1 MNFIRHFLI
10 LTLST
15 GLISST
21 HAQMGPP
28 LPGGTTV
35 YNAELL
41 TVLQSNAGLDA
52 GGAVALNQIGLKVN
66 LQYGLDAGNSI
77 GGSIGY
83 SQDNY
88 KFSGIP
94 GTGGFAP
101 WDDIQQWDLNLQY
114 RHTLDR
120 TASLFVMPMVR
131 YSGEKDASSSD
142 SLLWGGI
149 VGYTKIVSKTLS
161 LGIGGGAFSG
171 LEETKG
177 FPFIFVYWQINED
190 WRLSNHF
197 RPGPSG
203 QAGFEFVY
211 TGLKDWELG
220 FGGGYRSNR
229 FALDN
234 VGVAPGGYGENT
246 AIPLFARL
254 SREFKSGGHVDLYAG
269 ALVGGELQLEDS
281 RGRKLSETKYDSSLL
296 VALSFSQRW

>member
-1 MNFIRHFLI
+1 MTISRHSLV
-10 LTLST
+10 LVLAT
-15 GLISST
+15 GLIFSA

-28 LPGGTTV
+28 IPAGTTV
-35 YNAELL
+35 YKAEVL
-41 TVLQSNAGLDA
+41 TVHQSDAGLDA
-52 GGAVALNQIGLKVN
+52 GGKVALSQIGLKVG

-77 GGSIGY
+77 GGGIGY

-101 WDDIQQWDLNLQY
+101 WDDIQQWDINLQY

-120 TASLFVMPMVR
+120 TASLFVMPMVQF
-131 YSGEKDASSSD
+131 SGEKDAARSD
-142 SLLWGGI
+142 SLVWGGI
-149 VGYTKIVSKTLS
+149 VGYTKIVSKTLA

-177 FPFIFVYWQINED
+177 FPFIYVYWQINED
-190 WRLSNHF
+190 WRLSNPF

-203 QAGFEFVY
+203 PAGFEFVY
-211 TGLKDWELG
+211 TGHEEWELG

-234 VGVAPGGYGENT
+234 AGVAPGGYGENT
-246 AIPLFARL
+246 AVPLFVRL
-254 SREFKSGGHVDLYAG
+254 SREFPSGGHVDLYAG
-269 ALVGGELQLEDS
+269 ALVGGELQLENS
-281 RGRKLSETKYDSSLL
+281 RGGKLSETNYDTSLIL
-296 VALSFSQRW
+296 ALSFSQRW